1 MSRWGEQTTNP
12 LQRRDS
18 QQSDARLRSVN
29 QRVLRSDDSFF
40 EYNDG
45 TLIPVGGRSIVTALV
60 AQSTDYA
67 LLDNDGDY
75 IEADPT
81 SADVTITLPTA
92 ADNEGRTITV
102 RHVGSANSVILDGE
116 GSEQVH
122 GAATFE
128 LPDNG
133 SVVVLRCDGT
143 SWVWVSGHILGSNS
157 NGEYVVFSSGLQVC
171 WHEGLAT
178 YVLATVIANA
188 WTFPRA
194 FGTIAGLRAF
204 CVASQTTT
212 LPPTARVGLPY
223 HRNGSLTVTGTE
235 LGFLSDSV
243 YSSGQEGTVDMFAVG
258 YAS

>member
-1 MSRWGEQTTNP
+1 MTRWGEQTTNP

-60 AQSTDYA
+60 AQSTDYT

-92 ADNEGRTITV
+92 ADNEGRTVTV

-171 WHEGLAT
+171 WAQDSESGVNINYASAIGG
-178 YVLATVIANA
+178 YVAELSSV
-188 WTFPRA
+188 TFPKGFDSAPIVLCPDTRGAFVQVSGFEDISASAFVPRA
-194 FGTIAGLRAF
+194 RAI
-204 CVASQTTT
+204 
-212 LPPTARVGLPY
+212 
-223 HRNGSLTVTGTE
+223 
-235 LGFLSDSV
+235 DSV
-243 YSSGQEGTVDMFAVG
+243 ADRTVRFSYIARG
-258 YAS
+258 KAG